1 MGEEAVKRLSP
12 WGVVS
17 ARSVNSGYGKKDTIY
32 DILGV
37 DRNASSDVIKKAY
50 RKLAMKY
57 HPDRNP
63 DDPSAEAQFKE
74 LNEAYDVLKDSQKR
88 AAYDRFGHEAFE
100 NGMGGGRPGGA
111 GFEGFGAGFS
121 DIFDEMF
128 GDFMGG
134 RRSGGGAR
142 RGADLRYNMNIGLEE
157 AFKGRQTE
165 IRIPSTV
172 NCDDCSGSGAKAG
185 SQPVSCKAC
194 QGRGRVRVQQGFFTI
209 ERACSTCGGA
219 GRVIENPCGTCRGN
233 GRIQKEKTLSVN
245 IPAGVEDG
253 TRIRLA
259 GEGEAGGPSAPPGDL
274 YIFLAIE
281 EHPIFKRDGADI
293 YCRVPLQMTTA
304 ALGGQIEVPT
314 VEGARARITVNPG
327 TQTGTQFR
335 LRGKGMSVL
344 RSPARGDL
352 YVEAVVETPVSLT
365 RKQKQILEEFAETNS
380 ATTSPQSTGFFD
392 RVRDLWEDLKD

>member
-1 MGEEAVKRLSP
+1 MAKRDF
-12 WGVVS
+12 
-17 ARSVNSGYGKKDTIY
+17 YET
-32 DILGV
+32 LGV
-37 DRNASSDVIKKAY
+37 DRGADEGALKSAY

-74 LNEAYDVLKDSQKR
+74 LNEAYDVLKDPQKR
-88 AAYDRFGHEAFE
+88 AAYDRFGHDAFE
-100 NGMGGGRPGGA
+100 GGMGGRPGGG

-142 RGADLRYNMNIGLEE
+142 RGADLRYNMNISLEE
-157 AFKGRQTE
+157 AFKGKQTE
-165 IRIPSTV
+165 IQIPSTV
-172 NCDDCSGSGAKAG
+172 SCGDCSGSGAKAG

-274 YIFLAIE
+274 YIFLAIDN
-281 EHPIFKRDGADI
+281 HPIFKRDGADI

-352 YVEAVVETPVSLT
+352 YVEAVVETPVNLS
-365 RKQKQILEEFAETNS
+365 RKQKQILEDFAETNS